1 MSDTKKYYWLKLKRD
16 FFKRHDI
23 KIIESMDNGKDYVL
37 FYLKLLLESVDHNGE
52 LRFSET
58 VPYNDKMLSTITDT
72 NIDIVRSAVKIFSEL
87 GMMERFDDG
96 TLYMEQVN
104 TMLGYETSDAIRM
117 RELREK
123 KAQLLIAHG
132 EGEQC
137 SETFKNRSPEKD
149 IELDKESDKDI
160 KKEDNSEIPNI
171 TSKPKREKKEK
182 EEKKTYG
189 TFKNVFLSDTEYN
202 ALKEAYTETVVLAGI
217 EAVSKYVQGNTGKH
231 YSNFNKVMLSWGIE
245 AGKEAIQSGKYNPIQ
260 KQKEYV
266 KQEKQVCPKCG
277 KPIEFGQCVD
287 CGIFVGIDG
296 KEVIL

>member
-1 MSDTKKYYWLKLKRD
+1 MQGEVLSMSDTKKYYWLKLKRE

-117 RELREK
+117 RDMREK
-123 KAQLLIAHG
+123 KKQLLIEHG
-132 EGEQC
+132 ECEQC
-137 SETFKNRSPEKD
+137 SKTFEKHSPEL
-149 IELDKESDKDI
+149 ELDKEIDKD
-160 KKEDNSEIPNI
+160 KENKEDTPD
-171 TSKPKREKKEK
+171 KPATRSMFLKPSIDDIREYCKERK
-182 EEKKTYG
+182 NNVQPEKWFSHYESNG
-189 TFKNVFLSDTEYN
+189 WMVGKNKMKDWK
-202 ALKEAYTETVVLAGI
+202 A
-217 EAVSKYVQGNTGKH
+217 AVRTWEH
-231 YSNFNKVMLSWGIE
+231 SNFNSQPSYPYYSPL
-245 AGKEAIQSGKYNPIQ
+245 PR
-260 KQKEYV
+260 
-266 KQEKQVCPKCG
+266 QETAPKTCPKCG
-277 KPIEFGQCVD
+277 
-287 CGIFVGIDG
+287 GIIRGSACMTCYTNYDYEGNEI
-296 KEVIL
+296 